1 MGNVDWQDPVLG
13 NWGFGAFTIL
23 LIADL
28 GSNQPTQTSS
38 AINGHSRFP
47 ITDLQIGNNRYS
59 LDKTFMS
66 I

>member
-38 AINGHSRFP
+38 ARCSQWQIPRAAVRSIDNGRSA
-47 ITDLQIGNNRYS
+47 N
-59 LDKTFMS
+59 
-66 I
+66 